1 MSLFSHYNKILF
13 KIYNSSFRIL
23 FHQHLTCIIPLCFVS
38 SFRYCWDGYQFD
50 TLFLWV
56 LLLFWKILEII
67 LFFNL
72 IFGHSVMYNSLQPHE
87 LQQARL
93 PCLLP
98 FPQACSDSCLWCLWC
113 HPTILSSVIPFF
125 SQSFPATGSF
135 AMSWLFTSGGQSI
148 GAAASA
154 SVFPMNIKDWFPL
167 GLTDLISLQS
177 KGISRIFSN
186 GTV

>member
-1 MSLFSHYNKILF
+1 LRPWRKWYMTNVYLLMSLFSHYNKILF
-13 KIYNSSFRIL
+13 KIYNSSFSIL

-56 LLLFWKILEII
+56 LLLFWKILEIF

-72 IFGHSVMYNSLQPHE
+72 LFGHSVMYNSLQPHE

-98 FPQACSDSCLWCLWC
+98 FPQACSDSCLWRLWC
-113 HPTILSSVIPFF
+113 HTTICHVWMWELHHEE
-125 SQSFPATGSF
+125 G
-135 AMSWLFTSGGQSI
+135 W
-148 GAAASA
+148 AS
-154 SVFPMNIKDWFPL
+154 NNWWF
-167 GLTDLISLQS
+167 
-177 KGISRIFSN
+177 
-186 GTV
+186 